1 MKLVLRES
9 LLFTSLTLA
18 YRGARLEI
26 DDILVDTG
34 SSTTLL
40 SIDAVAPLGIY
51 PEPTDIIRRIRGVGG
66 VEYVFSREVDAIAL
80 EGFETASLEA
90 EVGELNF
97 GLTMNGILG
106 LDVLLRAGAVLDLG
120 NLTIKFS
127 V

>member
-40 SIDAVAPLGIY
+40 SIDAVAPLGIH

-66 VEYVFSREVDAIAL
+66 VEYVFSRQVEAIAL
-80 EGFETASLEA
+80 QGYETAPLEA
-90 EVGELNF
+90 EFGELNF
-97 GLTMNGILG
+97 GIKMNGILG
-106 LDVLLRAGAVLDLG
+106 RDVLPRARAVLDLG

>member
-9 LLFTSLTLA
+9 LLFSSLTLA

-40 SIDAVAPLGIY
+40 SIDAVAPLGIH

-66 VEYVFSREVDAIAL
+66 VEYVFSRQVDAIAL
-80 EGFETASLEA
+80 HGYETASLEA
-90 EVGELNF
+90 EFGDLNF
-97 GLTMNGILG
+97 GLKMNGILG
-106 LDVLLRAGAVLDLG
+106 LDVLLRARAVLDLG
-120 NLTIKFS
+120 NLAIKFS